1 MLPRVLLLFASF
13 FTFISIGFAYEGRY
27 YLLPGEPLIR
37 IGLSTNASSASITTD
52 DAQLVAYSPEEPSRF
67 LSTNRVSVSAR
78 SYRPPEVENYRFEI
92 QNIAT
97 SAEADEIAKDLR
109 EATGQSA
116 SASVDAATNTWKVW
130 VGGVFETT
138 EEADAFKALLRR
150 QAIGQI
156 ANQPGTSEPERVER
170 ALTNVGRDFVEPHS
184 HGASY
189 READVCCYWT
199 QSVKYCHCGG

>member
-116 SASVDAATNTWKVW
+116 LASVDAATNTWKVW

-138 EEADAFKALLRR
+138 EEADAFKALLAEKGFEDAVRVTEKKTVISED
-150 QAIGQI
+150 AI
-156 ANQPGTSEPERVER
+156 
-170 ALTNVGRDFVEPHS
+170 ALSQQVRTAGKSQVRS
-184 HGASY
+184 LI
-189 READVCCYWT
+189 
-199 QSVKYCHCGG
+199 

>member
-92 QNIAT
+92 QNLPT
-97 SAEADEIAKDLR
+97 SAAADELAKEIR
-109 EATGQSA
+109 EETGETA
-116 SASVDAATNTWKVW
+116 LVSVDIPTNTWKVW
-130 VGGVFETT
+130 IGRIKETT
-138 EEADAFKALLRR
+138 EQADAFKAML
-150 QAIGQI
+150 A
-156 ANQPGTSEPERVER
+156 
-170 ALTNVGRDFVEPHS
+170 
-184 HGASY
+184 
-189 READVCCYWT
+189 
-199 QSVKYCHCGG
+199 